1 MRTYT
6 LYIKTPYMDAFR
18 AFTTGDDDHIDE
30 WIKYVTRKYEH
41 TSYYVKLCENV
52 WKYWQTKI
60 YMI

>member
-30 WIKYVTRKYEH
+30 WIKYVTRKYDH
-41 TSYYVKLCENV
+41 TNYYVKLCESLD
-52 WKYWQTKI
+52 K
-60 YMI
+60 